1 MRDPRTNSCPALV
14 EFRQARLSPWTM
26 RICLLRIT
34 TLLCFVVSACASLHA
49 IETYGLDLQGR
60 PVQQLA
66 GPGIRAVVLIFAAS
80 DCPISNRYVPEI
92 ARLNR
97 EFTKQGVRIW
107 WVFPNPEDNS
117 STVAEHNHA
126 FAITEP
132 TVLDIRQHLVHLAH
146 VTTTPE
152 AAVFRS
158 SGDVLRE
165 VYRGRI
171 DDRYLSIG
179 QERPQPQQHDLEAAI
194 AAALADKP
202 VPQSGGPPIGCS
214 IVSLQK

>member
-1 MRDPRTNSCPALV
+1 
-14 EFRQARLSPWTM
+14 M

-34 TLLCFVVSACASLHA
+34 TLLCFVVSACALLHA
-49 IETYGLDLQGR
+49 NEPYGLNLQGAT
-60 PVQQLA
+60 VQELG
-66 GPGIRAVVLIFAAS
+66 GPGIRVVVLIFAAS

-97 EFTKQGVRIW
+97 EFTRQGVRIW

-194 AAALADKP
+194 SATLADKP

>member
-1 MRDPRTNSCPALV
+1 MTSLRAAALI
-14 EFRQARLSPWTM
+14 FL
-26 RICLLRIT
+26 ILLIAMCAWASEPLGFDLRGKPIT
-34 TLLCFVVSACASLHA
+34 
-49 IETYGLDLQGR
+49 D
-60 PVQQLA
+60 LA
-66 GPGIRAVVLIFAAS
+66 GPGIRVVVLIFAAS
-80 DCPISNRYVPEI
+80 DCPVSNRYVPEI

-107 WVFPNPEDNS
+107 WVFPNPEDRS
-117 STVAEHNHA
+117 STVAQHNHA

-132 TVLDIRQHLVHLAH
+132 TVLDTRQSLVHLAH

-158 SGDVLRE
+158 KGNDLRE

-179 QERPQPQQHDLEAAI
+179 QERPRAQQHDLEAAI
-194 AAALADKP
+194 GAALADKP
-202 VPQSGGPPIGCS
+202 VPPSGGPPIGCS
-214 IVSLQK
+214 IVPLQK

>member
-1 MRDPRTNSCPALV
+1 
-14 EFRQARLSPWTM
+14 M

-34 TLLCFVVSACASLHA
+34 TFFYFVLVACASVHA
-49 IETYGLDLQGR
+49 SEPYGLDLQGA
-60 PVQQLA
+60 PVKELA
-66 GPGIRAVVLIFAAS
+66 GPGIRFVVLIFAAS
-80 DCPISNRYVPEI
+80 DCPISNRYVPEN

-97 EFTKQGVRIW
+97 EFTKRDVRIW

-117 STVAEHNHA
+117 STVAQHNHS

-132 TVLDIRQHLVHLAH
+132 TVLDTRQYLVHLAH

-158 SGDVLRE
+158 NGDVLRE

>member
-1 MRDPRTNSCPALV
+1 
-14 EFRQARLSPWTM
+14 M
-26 RICLLRIT
+26 RIRLLRIT
-34 TLLCFVVSACASLHA
+34 TLLCFVVPACASIHA
-49 IETYGLDLQGR
+49 TEPYGLDLHGA
-60 PVQQLA
+60 PVQELA
-66 GPGIRAVVLIFAAS
+66 GQGIHVVVLIFAAS

-97 EFTKQGVRIW
+97 EFTRQGVRIW

-117 STVAEHNHA
+117 STVAQHNHA
-126 FAITEP
+126 FAIAEP
-132 TVLDIRQHLVHLAH
+132 TVLDTRQRLVHLAH
-146 VTTTPE
+146 ATVTPE
-152 AAVFRS
+152 AAVFS
-158 SGDVLRE
+158 SNGNVLRE

-194 AAALADKP
+194 SAALTDKP

-214 IVSLQK
+214 IVTLQK

>member
-1 MRDPRTNSCPALV
+1 
-14 EFRQARLSPWTM
+14 M
-26 RICLLRIT
+26 RIRLLRIT
-34 TLLCFVVSACASLHA
+34 TLLCFVVSACASIHA
-49 IETYGLDLQGR
+49 TEPYGLDLHGA
-60 PVQQLA
+60 PVQELA
-66 GPGIRAVVLIFAAS
+66 GLGIHVVVLIFAAS

-117 STVAEHNHA
+117 STVTQHNHS

-132 TVLDIRQHLVHLAH
+132 TVLDTHQSLVHLAH
-146 VTTTPE
+146 ATVTPE

-158 SGDVLRE
+158 NGNVLRE

-171 DDRYLSIG
+171 DDRYFSIG
-179 QERPQPQQHDLEAAI
+179 QERPQPQRHDLEAAI
-194 AAALADKP
+194 SAALTDRP
-202 VPQSGGPPIGCS
+202 VPPSGGPPIGCS
-214 IVSLQK
+214 IVYLQK